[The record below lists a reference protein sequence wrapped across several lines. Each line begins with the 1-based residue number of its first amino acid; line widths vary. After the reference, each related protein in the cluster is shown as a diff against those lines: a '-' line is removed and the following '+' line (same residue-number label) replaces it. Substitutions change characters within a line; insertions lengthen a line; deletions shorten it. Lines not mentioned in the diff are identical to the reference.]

1 MERHNWA
8 SGSHDCGRA
17 DQICTHP
24 GGTLTRQS
32 AALQLGGTV
41 RSSTP
46 GSITQGEGSDGP
58 GMAYDELL
66 AGRVRDCLREVAGVG
81 MNHG

>member
-1 MERHNWA
+1 M
-8 SGSHDCGRA
+8 
-17 DQICTHP
+17 ICAAQ
-24 GGTLTRQS
+24 LRIVARQAVTQ
-32 AALQLGGTV
+32 AALRAHL
-41 RSSTP
+41 RP
-46 GSITQGEGSDGP
+46 GSITQDEGSYDP

>member
-1 MERHNWA
+1 MPQGKARQPRTVHPT
-8 SGSHDCGRA
+8 SHGCGQPADAGKAGLRA
-17 DQICTHP
+17 H
-24 GGTLTRQS
+24 LR
-32 AALQLGGTV
+32 
-41 RSSTP
+41 R
-46 GSITQGEGSDGP
+46 GSITQGEGSCDP